1 MVEKTRNLFAQL
13 ANGIK
18 RVAGDPVDR
27 LCDVIAAGG
36 ICFLGIGIT
45 SAITTVSI
53 GMSKL
58 PVITFLLPAVW
69 YLLAYVLQ
77 SIVLSAI
84 GKKRETDYSWEGSAK
99 YFVFRQ
105 ALPVL
110 LLCTV
115 GILLS
120 HSFWF
125 EYYRQLMLKGLLTTF
140 DEYSIQ
146 PFMSQ
151 ISSFILMGL
160 GVRSAFYPP
169 SQLMSIRRVLISTG
183 VSLLLFTFLSISY
196 SSQSLSDI
204 VFSFRLVF
212 GICFIIYIICA
223 VIIMN
228 QCVIVRK
235 SLATT
240 VAKIGKNA
248 RIYEMRIVII
258 WMLGTLLVGLFAY
271 MLIGG
276 IWYILKFLVF
286 LILWQLL
293 NHTASQNHQQFNGPE
308 IESAVFESNNFA
320 GPAMVLGT
328 IVTIIAV
335 ILMIIFA
342 RTGAVQAFFRA
353 ISNWLASIIAM
364 IMGKDTYV
372 PESEINYRD
381 EIEMLNVPPSARRT
395 QFYTMS
401 GKPTLR
407 DFNSRLGQLK
417 TVEEKLTY
425 SYVVMIEL
433 LRELNPSLSHS
444 DTPHEL
450 SEKISAA
457 IPISGID
464 EITDAIE
471 LISYAEECPST
482 KASSDALRAVC
493 AVIEK
498 RLI

>member
-1 MVEKTRNLFAQL
+1 MVEKTRNLLAEL

-45 SAITTVSI
+45 SAITIVSI

-125 EYYRQLMLKGLLTTF
+125 EYYRQLMLKGVLSTF
-140 DEYSIQ
+140 DEYSLH

-151 ISSFILMGL
+151 LSSFVMMGL

-169 SQLMSIRRVLISTG
+169 NQLMSIRRVLISTG
-183 VSLLLFTFLSISY
+183 VSLLLFSFCSISH
-196 SSQSLSDI
+196 SSQSLSGI
-204 VFSFRLVF
+204 VSSFQSVFS
-212 GICFIIYIICA
+212 ICFIIYIVSA

-235 SLATT
+235 SLAAT

-248 RIYEMRIVII
+248 RIYEMRIVIV
-258 WMLGTLLVGLFAY
+258 WLLGTLFVGFFAF
-271 MLIGG
+271 MLLSG

-293 NHTASQNHQQFNGPE
+293 NHSASQNHQQFNNPE
-308 IESAVFESNNFA
+308 IGETVFENNNFA
-320 GPAMVLGT
+320 GPAMVIGT

-353 ISNWLASIIAM
+353 IADWFASIIAM
-364 IMGKDTYV
+364 IMGKDTYI

-381 EIEMLNVPPSARRT
+381 EIEMLNVPKSARRT
-395 QFYTMS
+395 QFYTRS

-433 LRELNPSLSHS
+433 LRELNPSLNRS

-471 LISYAEECPST
+471 LISYAEECPTT